1 MNTVNYLAT
10 VWGLS
15 MVLIPLALLI
25 NEKYLKRI
33 FAEIEN
39 EATLFFWGMVSLVI
53 GLAMILSY
61 NVWEQSWQVI
71 ITILGWLALLKGLAL
86 LFLPEY
92 IRKWAKKIESKKW
105 LPIALVVIVFVGLLL
120 TYLGFTA
127 A

>member
-1 MNTVNYLAT
+1 
-10 VWGLS
+10 